1 MEKGGRTWVLCVC
14 VCVSPRGVLFIFFSL
29 SCCFGNAGT
38 AENNWSSS
46 VWNWGM
52 ELQCGR
58 WVYTCVCVR
67 VYVIVYLCVCGHSWD
82 VKMQFSVRANQKQL
96 PGIVNR
102 LEWHLT
108 NKETPPVES
117 TCSVLGVSNRHLR
130 RGRVIRRH
138 CCGPLSEAFCRSE
151 SIISPVTFR
160 LLDVHLQK
168 AHKLQMG
175 VTFTFIACK
184 ELSNNS
190 EITWRK
196 GSRLN

>member
-1 MEKGGRTWVLCVC
+1 MGAVCLCIAERCIV
-14 VCVSPRGVLFIFFSL
+14 FFFFSL

-52 ELQCGR
+52 DLQCGR
-58 WVYTCVCVR
+58 WVCTCVCM
-67 VYVIVYLCVCGHSWD
+67 YVIVYLCVCGDSWD
-82 VKMQFSVRANQKQL
+82 VEMQFCVRANQKQL
-96 PGIVNR
+96 PGILNR
-102 LEWHLT
+102 HEWHLT

-130 RGRVIRRH
+130 WGRVIRRH
-138 CCGPLSEAFCRSE
+138 RCGPLSEAFCRSE

-160 LLDVHLQK
+160 LFDVHLQK
-168 AHKLQMG
+168 AHELQMG

-184 ELSNNS
+184 ELWNKS
-190 EITWRK
+190 EITWIK
-196 GSRLN
+196 VSRLN

>member
-1 MEKGGRTWVLCVC
+1 MGAVCLCVC
-14 VCVSPRGVLFIFFSL
+14 VAKRCIVCFPSL
-29 SCCFGNAGT
+29 SYCFENAGT

-52 ELQCGR
+52 ELQCER
-58 WVYTCVCVR
+58 WVYMCVCL
-67 VYVIVYLCVCGHSWD
+67 YVIVYSCMCGDSWD
-82 VKMQFSVRANQKQL
+82 VIMPFCVRANQKQQ

-117 TCSVLGVSNRHLR
+117 TCSVLSVSNRHLR

-138 CCGPLSEAFCRSE
+138 RCGPLSEAFCHSG

-168 AHKLQMG
+168 ARKLQMG
-175 VTFTFIACK
+175 ATFTFTACK
-184 ELSNNS
+184 EVRNKSK
-190 EITWRK
+190 ITWRK
-196 GSRLN
+196 ASRLN